1 MIKDIRDAFFDEIY
15 EIAKKDN
22 NVIFI
27 SADADAFSLK
37 KYKKDFPNRFINVG
51 CAEQNMISV
60 AAGLS
65 LSGKKVFIYAII
77 PFITMRCFE
86 HIKVNI
92 CSMNLPITI
101 IGAGAGLSFGN
112 DGATHHGVSDISI
125 MRTLPELIIYNPSD
139 SFSAKNIARL
149 CYENNFPTY
158 VRIDKGKLPDINKK
172 TVDYFL
178 GFSMLKD
185 KGEKCI
191 ISTGFMSHKIME
203 IINRIDHKFSVID
216 LFRIKPFPTRL
227 LQILNNYEE
236 IITIEENCLTGGM
249 GTILLEELNNN
260 NKNIP
265 VKRIALKD
273 EQCYVYGDREWLH
286 KYYEID
292 IENIIKK
299 INEK

>member
-1 MIKDIRDAFFDEIY
+1 MMKDIRDAFFDEIY
-15 EIAKKDN
+15 EIAKQDN
-22 NVIFI
+22 DVIFI
-27 SADADAFSLK
+27 TADADAFSLK
-37 KYKKDFPNRFINVG
+37 KYKKDFPDRFINVG

-65 LSGKKVFIYAII
+65 LSGKKIFIYAII

-101 IGAGAGLSFGN
+101 VGAGAGLSFGN

-125 MRTLPELIIYNPSD
+125 MRTLPELEIYNPSD

-149 CYENNFPTY
+149 CYKSNFPTY

-185 KGEKCI
+185 KGNKCI
-191 ISTGFMSHKIME
+191 ISTGFMSHKIIE
-203 IINRIDHKFSVID
+203 IFNEIDYDFSVID
-216 LFRIKPFPTRL
+216 LFRIKPFPIEL
-227 LQILNNYEE
+227 LQILDKYEE
-236 IITIEENCLTGGM
+236 IITIEESCLTGGI
-249 GTILLEELNNN
+249 GSLLLEELNNN
-260 NKNIP
+260 DKNIS
-265 VKRIALKD
+265 VKRVALKD
-273 EQCYVYGDREWLH
+273 EQCYCYGDREWLH
-286 KYYEID
+286 EYYKINKD
-292 IENIIKK
+292 AIKK
-299 INEK
+299 IIIN

>member
-1 MIKDIRDAFFDEIY
+1 MMKDIRDAFFDEIY
-15 EIAKKDN
+15 EIAKQDN
-22 NVIFI
+22 DVIFI
-27 SADADAFSLK
+27 TADADAFSLK
-37 KYKKDFPNRFINVG
+37 KYKKDFPDRFINVG

-65 LSGKKVFIYAII
+65 LSGKKIFIYAII

-101 IGAGAGLSFGN
+101 VGAGAGLSFGN

-125 MRTLPELIIYNPSD
+125 MRTLPELEIYNPSD

-149 CYENNFPTY
+149 CYKSNFPTY

-185 KGEKCI
+185 KGNKCI
-191 ISTGFMSHKIME
+191 ISTGFMSHKIIE
-203 IINRIDHKFSVID
+203 IFNEIDYDFSVID
-216 LFRIKPFPTRL
+216 LFRIKPFPIEL
-227 LQILNNYEE
+227 LDFLDNYKE
-236 IITIEENCLTGGM
+236 IITIEENCLVGGI
-249 GTILLEELNNN
+249 GSLLLEELNNN

-265 VKRIALKD
+265 VKRVALKN
-273 EQCYVYGDREWLH
+273 EQCYCYGDRGWLH
-286 KYYEID
+286 EYYKINKD
-292 IENIIKK
+292 IIKEII
-299 INEK
+299 IN

>member
-1 MIKDIRDAFFDEIY
+1 MVKDIRDAFFDEIY
-15 EIAKKDN
+15 KIAEQDN
-22 NVIFI
+22 DVIFI
-27 SADADAFSLK
+27 SADADAFSLR
-37 KYKKDFPNRFINVG
+37 KYKRDFPDRFINVG

-101 IGAGAGLSFGN
+101 IGAGAGFSFNN
-112 DGATHHGVSDISI
+112 DGATHHAVSDISI
-125 MRTLPELIIYNPSD
+125 MRTLPELEIYNSSD
-139 SFSAKNIARL
+139 SFSAKNIAKL

-158 VRIDKGKLPDINKK
+158 VRIDKGKLPDINKD
-172 TVDYFL
+172 TIDYSL
-178 GFSMLKD
+178 GFSILK
-185 KGEKCI
+185 KRGNKCI
-191 ISTGFMSHKIME
+191 ISTGFMSHKI
-203 IINRIDHKFSVID
+203 IDIFNDEYDIID
-216 LFRIKPFPTRL
+216 LFRIKPFPIKL
-227 LQILNNYEE
+227 LQILDKYEK
-236 IITIEENCLTGGM
+236 IITIEENCLTGGI

-273 EQCYVYGDREWLH
+273 EQCYCYGDREWLH
-286 KYYEID
+286 KYYKID
-292 IENIIKK
+292 KNSIEKK
-299 INEK
+299 IVSNG

>member
-1 MIKDIRDAFFDEIY
+1 
-15 EIAKKDN
+15 
-22 NVIFI
+22 
-27 SADADAFSLK
+27 
-37 KYKKDFPNRFINVG
+37 
-51 CAEQNMISV
+51 
-60 AAGLS
+60 
-65 LSGKKVFIYAII
+65 
-77 PFITMRCFE
+77 MRCFE

-112 DGATHHGVSDISI
+112 DGATHHAVSDISI
-125 MRTLPELIIYNPSD
+125 MRTLPELTIYNPSD

-158 VRIDKGKLPDINKK
+158 VRIDKGKFLNINSN
-172 TVDYFL
+172 TINYSL
-178 GFSMLKD
+178 GFSILKEG
-185 KGEKCI
+185 KNKCI

-203 IINRIDHKFSVID
+203 IFDKTNYEFSIID
-216 LFRIKPFPTRL
+216 LFRIKPFPTEL
-227 LQILNNYEE
+227 LQILDNYKE
-236 IITIEENCLTGGM
+236 IITIEENCLIGGI
-249 GTILLEELNNN
+249 GSILLEELNND

-273 EQCYVYGDREWLH
+273 EQCYYYGDREWLH
-286 KYYEID
+286 KYYKID